1 MDKHNSFS
9 QNISHTD
16 TQDKLLNIIETIIKQ
31 EETYLQEKLKLI
43 ITKIT
48 QLYSLETI
56 KHLLKQIITNKQIF
70 FIRHAEAEHNAYNKQ
85 IRNLNIN
92 VTVKKTFHNPGL
104 TELGLSQSK
113 LLSEELITYPIT
125 FDLVF
130 VSPLKR
136 TIETFCC
143 IKDSLLTKQNKVN
156 FIATEFLREALTINN
171 KNIGHDKTKLIE
183 YVNNK
188 QCGLNCEFISKDKWW
203 LNEMNDYFGDNMEHE
218 PENKKLFKNRI
229 RLFLL
234 WIMLKNESNILIIS
248 HSKVF
253 KFITKTKIKNGE
265 IKQLDKDKVLKK
277 CINIFTKALL

>member
-1 MDKHNSFS
+1 MDKHNSSS
-9 QNISHTD
+9 QNILHAD
-16 TQDKLLNIIETIIKQ
+16 IQDKLLNIIETIIKQ
-31 EETYLQEKLKLI
+31 EETYLQDKLQLI

-56 KHLLKQIITNKQIF
+56 KHLLKQIISNKRIF

-85 IRNLNIN
+85 IRNLNLN

-104 TELGLSQSK
+104 TELGFSQSK
-113 LLSEELITYPIT
+113 LLSDEITT
-125 FDLVF
+125 HSVVFDLVF

-143 IKDSLLTKQNKVN
+143 IKDSLLAKQNKVY

-171 KNIGHDKTKLIE
+171 KNIGHDRTRLIE

-188 QCGLNCEFISKDKWW
+188 QCCLNCEFISKDKWW
-203 LNEMNDYFGDNMEHE
+203 LNEMNEYFGDNMEHE

-234 WIMLKNESNILIIS
+234 WVMLKNENNILIIS

-253 KFITKTKIKNGE
+253 KFITKTKIKNLPRKE
-265 IKQLDKDKVLKK
+265 RNYYYEKTVLYDR
-277 CINIFTKALL
+277 LR